1 MIRFQFDSIKTTQAA
16 GHLLKRCGGKMSK
29 GFLIKMLYLAD
40 RELLSKRGH
49 PLTGDQPVSMKNG
62 PVLTMTYDLTEGGA
76 LEHRAYWEQYIADDP
91 SGHNCVILKT
101 KPAADHLSKAETHVL
116 DEVFDKF
123 HDLTWQEFVEFCRG
137 LPEWKNP
144 GKSSAA
150 IDFRTILQLL
160 GKTKREISEIENQAA
175 ESQIM
180 DMILT
185 NHAAG

>member
-1 MIRFQFDSIKTTQAA
+1 
-16 GHLLKRCGGKMSK
+16 
-29 GFLIKMLYLAD
+29 
-40 RELLSKRGH
+40 
-49 PLTGDQPVSMKNG
+49 
-62 PVLTMTYDLTEGGA
+62 
-76 LEHRAYWEQYIADDP
+76 
-91 SGHNCVILKT
+91 
-101 KPAADHLSKAETHVL
+101 
-116 DEVFDKF
+116 
-123 HDLTWQEFVEFCRG
+123 LTWQEFVEFCRG